1 MVKCVVSGCPNRE
14 VRIFNRAP
22 RRFFSF
28 PKDPARV
35 KVWLAALRE
44 TDKQSWTEQH
54 LICEDH
60 FLPEDITAD
69 GVNRDAIPIMP
80 PCLDGS
86 LSMISSWGA
95 ESSDEEEQWAAGG
108 GDDEEE
114 EEDTYEGVC
123 AGFSNV
129 VASVW
134 DPPEPEL
141 PAPELPAP
149 ELPAPEP
156 PAVDPSQQDSSPWKT
171 SGTKTTSD
179 GLQQRTD
186 QNWTETDTKKEVSM
200 RALVK
205 RFLEMMLTAPD
216 GLLDVRQVVASLQT
230 RRRRLNDVTNVLRG
244 INLIDKPA
252 AHLFT
257 WTGESQIFSFLW
269 KNEQMFQRELDNMK
283 LVEDTL
289 DGLIKSCAQ
298 QLFDVT
304 DDEENAAYP
313 FTSDTVPYTPTRPD
327 LRASQNLRFLRT
339 HEAILPR
346 MSTVNRYFKK
356 PFFNLSFTFAYVTH
370 EDFSRLTVL
379 QEQTLFVV
387 KAPEETR
394 LKVPAPKRDNIQI
407 HLKAGKPITVLSCD
421 VGMEDTTGE
430 TSDCFLTLEESRIKT
445 ATLHT
450 ECCVECIATSR
461 PTGGASCPVQTR
473 GWKNNGRLTG
483 LSSGPGRFKVSF
495 AENLNRLMS
504 LNLLN

>member
-114 EEDTYEGVC
+114 EDTYEGVC

-129 VASVW
+129 VARVW

-141 PAPELPAP
+141 PAPESPAPELPAP

-186 QNWTETDTKKEVSM
+186 ENWTETDTKKEVSM

-205 RFLEMMLTAPD
+205 RFLEMMLTAPG

-257 WTGESQIFSFLW
+257 WTGESQISSFLW

-304 DDEENAAYP
+304 DDEENAA
-313 FTSDTVPYTPTRPD
+313 
-327 LRASQNLRFLRT
+327 
-339 HEAILPR
+339 
-346 MSTVNRYFKK
+346 
-356 PFFNLSFTFAYVTH
+356 FAYVTH

-450 ECCVECIATSR
+450 ESL
-461 PTGGASCPVQTR
+461 
-473 GWKNNGRLTG
+473 GRQ
-483 LSSGPGRFKVSF
+483 SAV
-495 AENLNRLMS
+495 
-504 LNLLN
+504 

>member
-14 VRIFNRAP
+14 VTVNANLGIFNRAP

-44 TDKQSWTEQH
+44 TDKQSWSEQH

-95 ESSDEEEQWAAGG
+95 ESSDEEEQWATGG

-114 EEDTYEGVC
+114 EEDTYEDVC
-123 AGFSNV
+123 AGFANV
-129 VASVW
+129 VAPVWNLSV
-134 DPPEPEL
+134 PEP

-149 ELPAPEP
+149 EPPAPEPPAPELPAPEPPAPEP

-171 SGTKTTSD
+171 SGTKTAGD

-186 QNWTETDTKKEVSM
+186 ENWTETDTKQEVSM
-200 RALVK
+200 HVLVK

-230 RRRRLNDVTNVLRG
+230 HRRRLNDVTNVLQG
-244 INLIDKPA
+244 INLIENTA
-252 AHLFT
+252 AHIFK
-257 WTGESQIFSFLW
+257 WTGQSRISSFLW

-304 DDEENAAYP
+304 DDAENAAYP
-313 FTSDTVPYTPTRPD
+313 FTSDTVP
-327 LRASQNLRFLRT
+327 
-339 HEAILPR
+339 
-346 MSTVNRYFKK
+346 
-356 PFFNLSFTFAYVTH
+356 
-370 EDFSRLTVL
+370 
-379 QEQTLFVV
+379 
-387 KAPEETR
+387 
-394 LKVPAPKRDNIQI
+394 
-407 HLKAGKPITVLSCD
+407 
-421 VGMEDTTGE
+421 
-430 TSDCFLTLEESRIKT
+430 
-445 ATLHT
+445 
-450 ECCVECIATSR
+450 
-461 PTGGASCPVQTR
+461 
-473 GWKNNGRLTG
+473 
-483 LSSGPGRFKVSF
+483 
-495 AENLNRLMS
+495 
-504 LNLLN
+504 